1 MEEKNI
7 LEVQKA
13 TKIYNTGTSFFA
25 GNNELVA
32 LNEFNLNIPESP
44 ASITTIAGESGS
56 GKTTIANLILGFTEL
71 TSGKI
76 LFGGKDINMMSKEEI
91 YNYRR
96 NIQAVFQDPF
106 GVYNPF
112 YRISHIFEIV
122 IKHFKITS
130 NKNDARELI
139 EKSLNVVGLRGEE
152 VLEKYPH
159 QLSGGQRQRMMMA
172 RVHLIRPKII
182 VADEPVSMVDASLR
196 AAILD
201 VMLKLRDEDGI
212 SFIYITHDLSTAYQV
227 GDDIIILYKG
237 KVVETGKATNVI
249 DNPTHPYVKLLIDS
263 IPVPDPDH
271 KWTEMI
277 DIPDEGMDFKDH

>member
-7 LEVQKA
+7 LEIQKA
-13 TKIYNTGTSFFA
+13 TKIYNIGTSFFA
-25 GNNELVA
+25 GKNELVA
-32 LNEFNLNIPESP
+32 LNEFNLKIPESP

-56 GKTTIANLILGFTEL
+56 GKTTIANLILGFIEL
-71 TSGKI
+71 TSGNI
-76 LFGGKDINMMSKEEI
+76 RFGGKDINMMSKEEKI
-91 YNYRR
+91 NYRR

-159 QLSGGQRQRMMMA
+159 QLSGGQRQRLMMA